1 MTTYLVVAG
10 LGMLLLLVSL
20 VLGDLLDG
28 AFDAL
33 AGETF
38 STAVIGAF
46 VSALG
51 LGGAVAQGLG
61 APLLVSL
68 PTGVAAGVG
77 FGWFAAWLT
86 RLLRTGAG
94 GGGTPATHDTLGREG
109 VVVTAIPAEGFGT
122 VKVVL
127 GGHALRLNARL
138 DGDHPLPLEPG
149 TRIHVT
155 GTLSPTAVLVA
166 PTWRELS

>member
-20 VLGDLLDG
+20 VVGDLLDG

-33 AGETF
+33 AGDTF

-51 LGGAVAQGLG
+51 LGGALAQGLG

-68 PTGVAAGVG
+68 PAGVVAGLG

-86 RLLRTGAG
+86 RLLRSGTS
-94 GGGTPATHDTLGREG
+94 GGTPATDDTVGHEG
-109 VVVTAIPAEGFGT
+109 VVVTAIPTDGFGT
-122 VKVVL
+122 VKILL

-155 GTLSPTAVLVA
+155 GTLSPTAVVVA
-166 PTWRELS
+166 PTWRELA